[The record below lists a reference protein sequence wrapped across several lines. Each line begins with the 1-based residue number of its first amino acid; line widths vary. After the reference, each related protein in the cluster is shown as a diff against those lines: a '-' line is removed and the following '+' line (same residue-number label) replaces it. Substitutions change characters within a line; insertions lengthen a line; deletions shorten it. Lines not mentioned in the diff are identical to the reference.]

1 MRGKRKQQESSRRR
15 AEAAPA
21 PQAEDDFKR
30 QLLEHFAA
38 LPGQQQVIG
47 NYLLEHLSELPFLSV
62 PELSAACGVS
72 EATIVRFAQRLG
84 YDGFSGLK
92 ASLAKALRNRVVK
105 AHELPPKAEQL
116 AQEQGADALQAVARQ
131 EVVNIE
137 HSLEDVDRRVFR
149 AAAAKMFKADH
160 VFTFGLGVSS
170 FLAELLAY
178 LLVQVGVR
186 STPLSS
192 RFSSPLEQLGTLHRS
207 DVLVLFSFPPYSKRT
222 VELAREAHR
231 NEIPTIAIC
240 DRATAPI
247 AKDAEHV
254 LAVRSDNM
262 MYTNAIAAVS
272 VLLNGLTTEIALRHH
287 DHAAR
292 AAARI
297 TEVLERDDSLLS
309 NRRVPRG

>member
-1 MRGKRKQQESSRRR
+1 MRAKRRQNKFRRQR
-15 AEAAPA
+15 EATPAPA
-21 PQAEDDFKR
+21 AEDDFKR
-30 QLLEHFAA
+30 QLVEHFAT

-92 ASLAKALRNRVVK
+92 ASLANDLRNRVVK
-105 AHELPPKAEQL
+105 SHELPPRAEQL
-116 AQEQGADALQAVARQ
+116 AKEQGADALQAVARQ
-131 EVVNIE
+131 EVINIE
-137 HSLEDVDRRVFR
+137 HTLDDVDRRVLG
-149 AAAAKMFKADH
+149 AAAATMFKADH

-186 STPLSS
+186 STPLSN

-222 VELAREAHR
+222 IELARQAHQD
-231 NEIPTIAIC
+231 EIPTIAIC
-240 DRATAPI
+240 DRPTAPV
-247 AKDAEHV
+247 AKDAAHV
-254 LAVRSDNM
+254 LPVRSDNM
-262 MYTNAIAAVS
+262 MYTNAIGAVS

-287 DHAAR
+287 DYAAR

-297 TEVLERDDSLLS
+297 TEVLARDDSLLS
-309 NRRVPRG
+309 HRRVPNG